1 MVDRAVRRSRE
12 LWESGY
18 YCAESV
24 LLALA
29 EEQEIESDLI
39 PRIATGFCSGVA
51 RSCGM
56 CGAISG
62 AIMGLSLFNGRS
74 LPDESVEETYT
85 IVRELKSLFEERFG
99 SIDCQELIGCD
110 LGTDEGQEF
119 FRANNL
125 REQCGR
131 YVEEVTRMAMQL
143 MEG

>member
-1 MVDRAVRRSRE
+1 MLDRAARKSKE

-29 EEQEIESDLI
+29 EEQGIQSDLI

-56 CGAISG
+56 CGAVSG
-62 AIMGLSLFNGRS
+62 AIMGLSLFKGRS
-74 LPDESVEETYT
+74 LPDESVEEIYT
-85 IVRELKSLFEERFG
+85 AVRGLMGMFEEKFG
-99 SIDCQELIGCD
+99 SINCQGLIGCD
-110 LGTDEGQEF
+110 LGADEGQEF

-125 REQCGR
+125 REQCAR
-131 YVEEVTRMAMQL
+131 YVEEAARMAMQL

>member
-1 MVDRAVRRSRE
+1 MIDSAAQRSKE

-24 LLALA
+24 LIALA
-29 EEQEIESDLI
+29 EEQGVQSELI

-56 CGAISG
+56 CGAVSG

-85 IVRELKSLFEERFG
+85 MVRELMGMFEERFG
-99 SIDCQELIGCD
+99 SINCKELVNCD

-119 FRANNL
+119 FSANNL